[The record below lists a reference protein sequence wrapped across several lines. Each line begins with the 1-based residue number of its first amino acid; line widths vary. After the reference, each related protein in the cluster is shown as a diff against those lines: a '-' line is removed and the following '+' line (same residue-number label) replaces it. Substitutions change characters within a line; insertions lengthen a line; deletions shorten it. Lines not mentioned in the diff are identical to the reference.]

1 MSKNRRVKVAVVF
14 AEASSVDADLAQ
26 AMLENFAERLAD
38 YGKPSGMKFERL
50 AVSRMFIPKKKKTK
64 AAKEGEE
71 AKTEGPPVPAS
82 PEAQDAT
89 KVATTEAA
97 SSIVDG
103 QTRVEGDPP
112 KGSDTTTTTV
122 PEKKKRTYANKVKER
137 KNVKYSVVRQ
147 FKDEDDD
154 LFEKESSFDDDD
166 SGRDKLARRELKEKE
181 KRKKALIGKSA
192 KEREPNP
199 NHSQGPRKQRDR
211 DDEEVRFVLAFHI
224 SYNTHRTSSSR

>member
-1 MSKNRRVKVAVVF
+1 LSKNRRVKVAVVF

-64 AAKEGEE
+64 AAKAGEE
-71 AKTEGPPVPAS
+71 GKMEASPLPAS
-82 PEAQDAT
+82 ALAQDAA
-89 KVATTEAA
+89 KVATEAA

-103 QTRVEGDPP
+103 QTPVEGGPP